1 MSLFI
6 NEDTEEIK
14 AMMREIDAQAINEQ
28 FNIIV
33 EPYGEDSTS
42 EESFVALFTQLFS
55 H

>member
-14 AMMREIDAQAINEQ
+14 AMMRDMDADAINAK
-28 FNIIV
+28 FKIIV

-42 EESFVALFTQLFS
+42 EESFTALFTQLFS